1 MNKITQ
7 GKEEKTK
14 PRWLKEVKSRVSLQR
29 LQPRVLCS
37 SRPPGNYCDK
47 RNGAKRESPPQ
58 SPKVK
63 GVTS

>member
-7 GKEEKTK
+7 EKEEKTK
-14 PRWLKEVKSRVSLQR
+14 PRWLKEVKSRVS

-47 RNGAKRESPPQ
+47 RNGAKKESPPQ

-63 GVTS
+63 DVTS